1 MHVPINIIVTEAE
14 AQEPIPEGVYKAIV
28 KEIEEGEGEFGEY
41 IKFTFEI
48 TDESQKGVTRSS
60 VASKK
65 LSLLKSGKT
74 SKLYE
79 YVKALTKSEP
89 ETGEE
94 FDVETLKGLP
104 CQIFVK
110 NGKEKDGILYQNIDA
125 VMPA

>member
-1 MHVPINIIVTEAE
+1 MTEAE

-41 IKFTFEI
+41 VKFTFEI
-48 TDESQKGVTRSS
+48 IDESQKGVIRSS

-65 LSLLKSGKT
+65 LSRLKSGKT

-79 YVKALTKSEP
+79 YVKALTKNEP
-89 ETGEE
+89 TIGEE
-94 FDVETLKGLP
+94 FDVEALKGLP